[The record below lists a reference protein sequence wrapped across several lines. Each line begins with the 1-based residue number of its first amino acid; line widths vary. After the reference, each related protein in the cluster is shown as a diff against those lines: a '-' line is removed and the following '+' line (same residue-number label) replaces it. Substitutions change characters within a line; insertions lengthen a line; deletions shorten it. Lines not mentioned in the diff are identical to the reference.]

1 MTRMEDRR
9 PRAVQ
14 ALALG
19 LLMVPLAVVAGAK
32 DEVRAASARFM
43 AAKSWQATM
52 QGSGPQAMSATM
64 EFQAPDRYRMRMPQG
79 EQVLVGDALWMSMGG
94 RTMKIPLPAGTLTQW
109 RQPSA
114 WSRSVDRMVVTA
126 EGSGVVDG
134 VKARRYRLEQRDPM
148 PSTMTLW
155 VGPDGYPLQ
164 VVSTG
169 SGGRGGAVT
178 MTIRYSRFND
188 PAIRVNAPR

>member
-1 MTRMEDRR
+1 MTRMKDRR
-9 PRAVQ
+9 PRAL
-14 ALALG
+14 LALGFG
-19 LLMVPLAVVAGAK
+19 LLMVPLAVSAGAK
-32 DEVRAASARFM
+32 EEVRAASAKFM

-52 QGSGPQAMSATM
+52 QASGPHALTMQM
-64 EFQAPDRYRMRMPQG
+64 EFQAPDRFRMRMPQG

-94 RTMKIPLPAGTLTQW
+94 RTMKVPLPAGTLTQW

-164 VVSTG
+164 VATTG
-169 SGGRGGAVT
+169 SGGRGGAVAT
-178 MTIRYSRFND
+178 TIRYARFND